1 MKYAMTVTEHT
12 LHVFLMRSFLYC
24 FFYYNITS
32 KIWNEFKALVCFE
45 MHFAP
50 FDIFSTWKLIFLVK
64 WNYLG
69 TKKVRIVE
77 LLVFSFKV
85 SLLLSIFILNNV
97 HMKMHWIFNQYYIK
111 IHYNLTIDTLWKKD
125 IYCKA
130 LLMSFMY
137 DSKQNFIWTN
147 RQHFINR
154 SYG

>member
-1 MKYAMTVTEHT
+1 MFIVNEICNDRNWTYVTRISNEIIFV
-12 LHVFLMRSFLYC
+12 LFF

-32 KIWNEFKALVCFE
+32 KIWNEFRALVCFE

-111 IHYNLTIDTLWKKD
+111 IHYNLTIDTL
-125 IYCKA
+125 
-130 LLMSFMY
+130 
-137 DSKQNFIWTN
+137 
-147 RQHFINR
+147 
-154 SYG
+154 